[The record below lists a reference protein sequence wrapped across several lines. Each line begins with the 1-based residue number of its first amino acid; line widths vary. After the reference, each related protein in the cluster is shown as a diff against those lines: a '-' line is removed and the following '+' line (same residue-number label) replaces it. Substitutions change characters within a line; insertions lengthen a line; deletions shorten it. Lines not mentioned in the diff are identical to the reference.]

1 MAVQT
6 LEKMP
11 PQSVEAE
18 TSLLG
23 AMLLDNAV
31 VDIVLE
37 KRLSRDSFYKTAHR
51 DLFQTITELYDK
63 NQAVDLVLLKEELER
78 RGLLEKVGG
87 RDYLLEL
94 EESVPAVANAEYY
107 AGLIRD
113 NAIKRGLVEVAIKIQ
128 KEAYENK
135 SDVDALLDK
144 SERLIFDL
152 AEKKYASTTQ
162 HIHELLNEVFPRLEN
177 LSDRSSRLTG
187 VGTGFYDLDDL
198 TCGLQPSQLIVV
210 AGRPSM
216 GKSSFVMNVI
226 QHVGE
231 VEKQAV
237 VLFSLEM
244 AAEQIAQNMLCSYA
258 RINAHN
264 VRKGKVSSEE
274 LEKLPIAADKLS
286 QAKIYI
292 DDAPGLSIVA
302 LRSKARRMKAQYGI
316 GLLVVDYLQL
326 MDSYGAEN
334 RQQEISMI
342 SRGLKSLAMELSIPV
357 IAVSQLNRSVEMR
370 PERKP
375 RMSDL
380 RESGSIEQ
388 DADIVL
394 LLHREGY
401 YDAKKNPKDSDLI
414 IAKQRNGPTDTVKLT
429 FINEYMRFESAAA
442 RQEDDD

>member
-1 MAVQT
+1 
-6 LEKMP
+6 
-11 PQSVEAE
+11 
-18 TSLLG
+18 
-23 AMLLDNAV
+23 
-31 VDIVLE
+31 
-37 KRLSRDSFYKTAHR
+37 
-51 DLFQTITELYDK
+51 
-63 NQAVDLVLLKEELER
+63 
-78 RGLLEKVGG
+78 
-87 RDYLLEL
+87 
-94 EESVPAVANAEYY
+94 
-107 AGLIRD
+107 
-113 NAIKRGLVEVAIKIQ
+113 
-128 KEAYENK
+128 
-135 SDVDALLDK
+135 
-144 SERLIFDL
+144 
-152 AEKKYASTTQ
+152 
-162 HIHELLNEVFPRLEN
+162 
-177 LSDRSSRLTG
+177 
-187 VGTGFYDLDDL
+187 
-198 TCGLQPSQLIVV
+198 VV